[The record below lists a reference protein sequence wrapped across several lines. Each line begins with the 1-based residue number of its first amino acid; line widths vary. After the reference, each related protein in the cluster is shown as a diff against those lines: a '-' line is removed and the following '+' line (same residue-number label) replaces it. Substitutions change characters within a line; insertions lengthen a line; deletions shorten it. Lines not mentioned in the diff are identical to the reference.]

1 MQEIQFRKKREIG
14 DVFADSF
21 LFLKQEI
28 KPLSKLFALYVLP
41 FVIIYAV
48 LQVYMQKEFMS
59 RIDITN
65 PEVIMANINPIYLNF
80 LIPSFFGLFVNSL
93 LAGTLYTYIDFYVK
107 KGKGNFEIHEIT
119 EALFVNSLMVLGAML
134 AFFVIVVFGIV
145 LFIFP
150 GIYFANTLSLA
161 LFIVLFERKGIGN
174 ALSRSLFLVNK
185 QWFNTFI
192 VNFSGFLIIWIIGLF
207 LSIPAMIA
215 GFATTLTS
223 VQQGGI
229 IEYPQWYWILVGVST
244 VVSTLLCVIIYTFIA
259 FQYFNINECTKPA
272 QSSIQDLPEE

>member
-28 KPLSKLFALYVLP
+28 KLLSKLFALYVLP

-134 AFFVIVVFGIV
+134 AFFVIDRKSVV
-145 LFIFP
+145 
-150 GIYFANTLSLA
+150 
-161 LFIVLFERKGIGN
+161 
-174 ALSRSLFLVNK
+174 
-185 QWFNTFI
+185 
-192 VNFSGFLIIWIIGLF
+192 
-207 LSIPAMIA
+207 
-215 GFATTLTS
+215 
-223 VQQGGI
+223 
-229 IEYPQWYWILVGVST
+229 
-244 VVSTLLCVIIYTFIA
+244 
-259 FQYFNINECTKPA
+259 
-272 QSSIQDLPEE
+272 